1 MKSGVAPDNA
11 PVAAARSAGRAP
23 PLLRGTVFIRS
34 ENQYSLR
41 DVIEPPSNNTE
52 LAGERIIVQLARSE
66 CTAQ

>member
-1 MKSGVAPDNA
+1 VKSGVAPDNG
-11 PVAAARSAGRAP
+11 SFSGTRA

-41 DVIEPPSNNTE
+41 GVIEPPSNNTE
-52 LAGERIIVQLARSE
+52 LAGEIVQLARGE